1 MDNDISCSKEEA
13 RQCWTVP
20 EWLKVTNDPEFTEYA
35 CKNYIIDDD
44 KIYDDDA
51 EGYFSDGL
59 LPSDEKEEVSDEYFF
74 DHLQDDITEDHHGE
88 GKGYNPFNEFDAE
101 SNNDFVDP
109 VCNVLVA
116 SNDEGPEQSIM
127 KLLSKN

>member
-1 MDNDISCSKEEA
+1 
-13 RQCWTVP
+13 
-20 EWLKVTNDPEFTEYA
+20 
-35 CKNYIIDDD
+35 
-44 KIYDDDA
+44 
-51 EGYFSDGL
+51 L

-88 GKGYNPFNEFDAE
+88 SRGYNPFNEFDAE

-109 VCNVLVA
+109 VCNVFVA